1 MLLVPQPKKEA
12 RCRAQVLLDRRVEI
26 RVYHQGIEVAQ
37 CQAKPTVLV
46 QQLRHLLVP
55 LLLKV
60 LKVRKRRYRVLDMIL
75 KLHLSHGVY
84 ETVVH
89 RKPATVGTGKEKE
102 RFRKYIL
109 T

>member
-1 MLLVPQPKKEA
+1 MLPVPQPKKVA
-12 RCRAQVLLDRRVEI
+12 KCRAQVLLDRLVEI

-37 CQAKPTVLV
+37 CQAKATVLV
-46 QQLRHLLVP
+46 RQLPHLLVP

-60 LKVRKRRYRVLDMIL
+60 PKVQKRRYRVLDMIL
-75 KLHLSHGVY
+75 RLLLSHGMY

-89 RKPATVGTGKEKE
+89 QNLVTVGTGKEKE
-102 RFRKYIL
+102 RFIKYIS